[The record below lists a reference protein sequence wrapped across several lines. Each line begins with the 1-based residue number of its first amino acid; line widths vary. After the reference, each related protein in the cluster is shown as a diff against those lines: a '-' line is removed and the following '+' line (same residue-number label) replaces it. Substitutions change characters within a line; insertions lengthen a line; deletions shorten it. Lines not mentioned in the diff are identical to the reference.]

1 MPTKTTTYHPHSG
14 YYETRDPHQTTTTS
28 YARADS
34 VPRQPHRSRSGDSMP
49 SLNRR
54 PSTTR
59 FAGVPSRSASTDSY
73 PVPPKN
79 AHHQSQAQPHYHYD
93 PSAEPD
99 FASLPPNAF
108 NIMHAWELESLE
120 KWQVRLEQV
129 RKDQKV
135 LKVRIDALRQ
145 DEERLWAENARAA
158 RAASKPPTTQPQ
170 RKRSTSSFTSS
181 ESDNEYE
188 SALPRRTSNGNLRQ
202 QYHPNGPTYYQQRN
216 TRPVEEYGARFGNLY
231 AELAALQEQLAAAAE
246 TEDKAKRGI
255 RKATTRLERLRSLEE
270 RWKVPS
276 PGNSPPLSRSVSPT
290 PGDAPAGQQQQPQ
303 PQQSSRPSSRSPP
316 TSRRN
321 STDAAAGAGPT
332 PRRPTR
338 TASFTFE
345 FRRGSTATFTS
356 TGNASTKTR
365 GTESSKTST
374 QYTHVKQPLQPS
386 TRAASIDPWLSY
398 EDRWHQ
404 LSTNSSGSS
413 ISLRFSS
420 IPWPMAVQPSS
431 PEKITTQAIR
441 EFLLNPKAVRAS
453 AAKIN
458 TSGSNDQ
465 AKNAKDEAKARRAL
479 LRAALL
485 RWHPDKFLSK
495 FLGWVDESDKAAVK
509 EGVGK
514 VVVCKLSY
522 LFDPLLRDSTH
533 FGYHCVSRSQRD
545 YAHGR
550 RSRTNDAVMNNTYHH
565 VYTLSSLYNIAH
577 TRLSEIRKTRTPRKL
592 LRKNERKSL
601 SRNLNAPTFPPM

>member
-1 MPTKTTTYHPHSG
+1 
-14 YYETRDPHQTTTTS
+14 
-28 YARADS
+28 
-34 VPRQPHRSRSGDSMP
+34 MP
-49 SLNRR
+49 SLNRK

-59 FAGVPSRSASTDSY
+59 FAGMPSRSNSTDSY
-73 PVPPKN
+73 PMPPKTHHHH
-79 AHHQSQAQPHYHYD
+79 HHQFD
-93 PSAEPD
+93 PAEPD

-120 KWQVRLEQV
+120 KWQARLEQV

-135 LKVRIDALRQ
+135 LKARIDALRQ
-145 DEERLWAENARAA
+145 DEEHLWAENARAA
-158 RAASKPPTTQPQ
+158 RKPPTTQPQ
-170 RKRSTSSFTSS
+170 RKRSTASFTSS
-181 ESDNEYE
+181 ESEAEYE

-202 QYHPNGPTYYQQRN
+202 QYHPNGPSYYQQR
-216 TRPVEEYGARFGNLY
+216 TRPVEEYGTRIGNLY
-231 AELAALQEQLAAAAE
+231 AELAALQDQLATCTD

-255 RKATTRLERLRSLEE
+255 QKATTRLERLRSLEE

-276 PGNSPPLSRSVSPT
+276 PDNSPPLSRSVSPT
-290 PGDAPAGQQQQPQ
+290 PGGSPKEKEQQQQQ

-321 STDAAAGAGPT
+321 SNDAAGGTSSAN
-332 PRRPTR
+332 PRHSGPTR

-356 TGNASTKTR
+356 NGNASTKTR

-374 QYTHVKQPLQPS
+374 QYTYAKQPLQPS
-386 TRAASIDPWLSY
+386 SQASSIDPWLAY
-398 EDRWHQ
+398 EDMWHQ
-404 LSTNSSGSS
+404 LSTNSSGAG

-431 PEKITTQAIR
+431 PDKITTQAIR
-441 EFLLNPKAVRAS
+441 EFLLSPKAIRAS

-465 AKNAKDEAKARRAL
+465 VKNAKDEAKARRAL

-495 FLGWVDESDKAAVK
+495 FLGWVDEREKAAVK

-514 VVVCKLSY
+514 VVCCKFSDHLAI
-522 LFDPLLRDSTH
+522 PLLGNPRAH
-533 FGYHCVSRSQRD
+533 FLD
-545 YAHGR
+545 
-550 RSRTNDAVMNNTYHH
+550 
-565 VYTLSSLYNIAH
+565 LSLC
-577 TRLSEIRKTRTPRKL
+577 L
-592 LRKNERKSL
+592 
-601 SRNLNAPTFPPM
+601 

>member
-1 MPTKTTTYHPHSG
+1 
-14 YYETRDPHQTTTTS
+14 
-28 YARADS
+28 
-34 VPRQPHRSRSGDSMP
+34 MP

-79 AHHQSQAQPHYHYD
+79 AHHHQSHQQAYHQHYD
-93 PSAEPD
+93 SAEPD
-99 FASLPPNAF
+99 YASMPPNAF

-135 LKVRIDALRQ
+135 LKARIDALRQ

-158 RAASKPPTTQPQ
+158 RTTSKPPTTQPQ

-202 QYHPNGPTYYQQRN
+202 QYHPNGPTYYQSRN
-216 TRPVEEYGARFGNLY
+216 TRPVEEYGTRIGNLY
-231 AELAALQEQLAAAAE
+231 AELAALQEQMAAAAD

-276 PGNSPPLSRSVSPT
+276 PEHSPPLSRSASPT
-290 PGDAPAGQQQQPQ
+290 PGAAPAGQQQQQQPQ
-303 PQQSSRPSSRSPP
+303 PQTSSRPSSRSPP

-321 STDAAAGAGPT
+321 STDAAAAAGGAT

-338 TASFTFE
+338 TTSFTFE

-356 TGNASTKTR
+356 TGTGNASTKTR

-374 QYTHVKQPLQPS
+374 QYTYAKQPLQPS
-386 TRAASIDPWLSY
+386 TKAASIDPWLSY

-404 LSTNSSGSS
+404 LSTNPSGAS

-431 PEKITTQAIR
+431 PENITTQAIR

-458 TSGSNDQ
+458 TSGSSDQ
-465 AKNAKDEAKARRAL
+465 MKNAKDEAKARRAL

-514 VVVCKLSY
+514 VVVCLNEIMRME
-522 LFDPLLRDSTH
+522 DARARMM
-533 FGYHCVSRSQRD
+533 RS
-545 YAHGR
+545 
-550 RSRTNDAVMNNTYHH
+550 
-565 VYTLSSLYNIAH
+565 
-577 TRLSEIRKTRTPRKL
+577 
-592 LRKNERKSL
+592 
-601 SRNLNAPTFPPM
+601 